1 MTTCSKI
8 CGLYV
13 KRRFFMSNFEE
24 NFGVSDLVDILK
36 KDLSR
41 IDCSIDENSSV
52 ADIGQ
57 CCNVLFGWRT
67 DIEKLNKYSEYIYAS
82 VASPDHDP
90 GDGNQYWQIYSIS
103 KGNSVIY
110 FKISYVYSSWAENY
124 YDNDCFSIVT
134 PKQKTVTYF
143 D

>member
-1 MTTCSKI
+1 MLK
-8 CGLYV
+8 
-13 KRRFFMSNFEE
+13 SNFKE

-36 KDLSR
+36 KDLSLF
-41 IDCSIDENSSV
+41 DCSIDENSS
-52 ADIGQ
+52 AACIGQ
-57 CCNVLFGWRT
+57 CFNIRFSWRT
-67 DIEKLNKYSEYIYAS
+67 DMEKLNNSSEYIYAS

-90 GDGNQYWQIYSIS
+90 GDGNRYWQIYSIS

-110 FKISYVYSSWAENY
+110 FKISYVYSSWDENY